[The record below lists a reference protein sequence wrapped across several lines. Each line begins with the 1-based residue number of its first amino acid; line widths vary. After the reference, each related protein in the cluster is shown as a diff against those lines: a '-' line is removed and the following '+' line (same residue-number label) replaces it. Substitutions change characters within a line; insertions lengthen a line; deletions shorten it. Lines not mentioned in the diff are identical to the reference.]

1 MSLMRVWNRLDN
13 AAKIFPAASFR
24 HDTNVFRFYC
34 EINENVNEE
43 LLQRA
48 LDATIEE
55 FPTFRF
61 IMKRGA
67 FWYYLEQS
75 DIRPLLHKE
84 EKAPCSA
91 IYDRDKKK
99 LLFEVTYYKKRINLE
114 VYHVLTDGTGALE
127 FLKCLVYKYLCLMHS
142 NISSSLE
149 LDYDASDYQQMDD
162 SFQKYYDSSKK
173 KSNKMRFAYNLKG
186 IKTSDNRLNI
196 IEGIMPIKAMLNK
209 AHEYKVT
216 LTAFVTA
223 LLLRAIYEEMP
234 LREQK
239 KDVVISIPVNLRKY
253 FASESARNFFSV
265 IPVVYNFSKQS
276 SKFEEIMKYVD
287 TFLKEELKEEKL
299 KLRINALI
307 GLEKNVVLRMVPLFF
322 KNIVLGIAFRISEVT
337 DTSTISNLG
346 QVQMPKEL
354 EKYIDHFGMVVATNK
369 TQIGMCSYKDKLT
382 IGFSS
387 SFLNTDIQR
396 RFFRA
401 LSDMKIPVEIVS
413 NQLEE

>member
-1 MSLMRVWNRLDN
+1 
-13 AAKIFPAASFR
+13 
-24 HDTNVFRFYC
+24 
-34 EINENVNEE
+34 
-43 LLQRA
+43 
-48 LDATIEE
+48 
-55 FPTFRF
+55 
-61 IMKRGA
+61 
-67 FWYYLEQS
+67 
-75 DIRPLLHKE
+75 
-84 EKAPCSA
+84 
-91 IYDRDKKK
+91 
-99 LLFEVTYYKKRINLE
+99 
-114 VYHVLTDGTGALE
+114 
-127 FLKCLVYKYLCLMHS
+127 MHS
-142 NISSSLE
+142 NISSTLE
-149 LDYDASDYQQMDD
+149 LDYDASNYQQMDD

-173 KSNKMRFAYNLKG
+173 KNNKMRFAYVLKG

-196 IEGIMPIKAMLNK
+196 IEGIMPVKVMLNK

-234 LREQK
+234 LRERK
-239 KDVVISIPVNLRKY
+239 KAVVISVPVNLRKY

-265 IPVVYNFSKQS
+265 IPVSYNFSKQS
-276 SKFEEIMKYVD
+276 CEFEEIVKFVD
-287 TFLKEELKEEKL
+287 GFLKEELKEDKL

-307 GLEKNVVLRMVPLFF
+307 GLEKNVVLRMVPLFL
-322 KNIVLGIAFRISEVT
+322 KNIVLRIAFRISECT

-354 EKYIDHFGMVVATNK
+354 DKYINHFGMIVATNK

-401 LSDMKIPVEIVS
+401 LSEMKIPVEIVS

>member
-1 MSLMRVWNRLDN
+1 MRVWNRLDN

-34 EINENVNEE
+34 ELNENIDKEV
-43 LLQRA
+43 LQRA
-48 LDATIEE
+48 LDETIEQ

-75 DIRPLLHKE
+75 DIRPMVE
-84 EKAPCSA
+84 EEMKAPCSA
-91 IYDRDKKK
+91 IYHRDVKR
-99 LLFEVTYYKKRINLE
+99 LLFEVTYYRKRINLE
-114 VYHVLTDGTGALE
+114 VYHVLSDGTGALE
-127 FLKCLVYKYLCLMHS
+127 FLKFLVYRYICLKHP
-142 NISSSLE
+142 NISSTLE

-173 KSNKMRFAYNLKG
+173 KSNKMRFAYRIKG
-186 IKTSDNRLNI
+186 IKTSDWRLNI
-196 IEGIMPIKAMLNK
+196 IEGIMPVKAMINK

-216 LTAFVTA
+216 LTAFVAA
-223 LLLRAIYEEMP
+223 LLLKSIFEEMP
-234 LREQK
+234 YRERK
-239 KDVVISIPVNLRKY
+239 KDVVISVPVNLRKY
-253 FASESARNFFSV
+253 FQSESARNFFSV
-265 IPVVYNFSKQS
+265 IPVTYNFSKQS
-276 SKFEEIMKYVD
+276 SKFEDIVNYVN
-287 TFLKEELKEEKL
+287 TFLKAELTEEKL

-307 GLEKNVVLRMVPLFF
+307 GLEKNVVLRMVPLFI
-322 KNIVLGIAFRISEVT
+322 KNIVLAIAFRISEWS

-354 EKYIDHFGMVVATNK
+354 EKYIEHFGMIVATNK

-401 LSDMKIPVEIVS
+401 LSEMKVPVEIVS
-413 NQLEE
+413 NRLE